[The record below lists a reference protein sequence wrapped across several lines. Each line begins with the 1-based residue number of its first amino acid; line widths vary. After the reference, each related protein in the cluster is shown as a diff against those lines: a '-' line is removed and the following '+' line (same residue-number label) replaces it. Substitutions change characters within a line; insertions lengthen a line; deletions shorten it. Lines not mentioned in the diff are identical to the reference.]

1 MKTNAFRLITL
12 LMLLVVCGI
21 QNPAQAQKDKIY
33 TEDDVKKGSVK
44 APFFKKSGDMEQ
56 SIKKYLDDNYR
67 APYSASQRETFV
79 IRFVVEKDGTLS
91 NFDFKEDSDDF
102 HGFIPVDYLV
112 TNELQRVLEAMPKM
126 TPAKKNGKS
135 VRYEAYFYVELTD
148 KLRVYDVADEMPQ
161 FPGGINAMFDWL
173 NKNIQYP
180 SEAKKKGIQGRFN
193 VLFIVEKD
201 GSLSNVEVVKREN
214 SSIFEPEIHRLMK
227 TMPKWKPGKI
237 AGEAVRVNFTLPIMF
252 RITD

>member
-21 QNPAQAQKDKIY
+21 QNPAQAQNDKIY
-33 TEDDVKKGSVK
+33 TEDDVKKGTVK

-56 SIKKYLDDNYR
+56 RIKKYLDENYR
-67 APYSASQRETFV
+67 APYSASPKKTFV

-91 NFDFKEDSDDF
+91 NFDFKEDSDDYP
-102 HGFIPVDYLV
+102 GFIPVSNSVD
-112 TNELQRVLEAMPKM
+112 NELLRVLKAMPKM

-135 VRYEAYFYVELTD
+135 VRYKPYFYVELTD
-148 KLRVYDVADEMPQ
+148 KLRVYDVAEEMPE
-161 FPGGINAMFDWL
+161 FPGGMTAMLDWL

-180 SEAKKKGIQGRFN
+180 SEAKKDGIQGRFN

-201 GSLSNVEVVKREN
+201 GSLSNVRVVKKEN
-214 SSIFEPEIHRLMK
+214 SSIFEAEIQRLMK

-237 AGEAVRVNFTLPIMF
+237 AGEAVRVNYSLPIMF